1 MKNHLT
7 FFLSYRL
14 LRHFVDGT
22 YDYRDFE
29 YGEFRTRLEA
39 LKARDKGFE
48 VAQAWYRRLPDI
60 FFVEPVSVELR
71 MRPEEL

>member
-1 MKNHLT
+1 MKKHPV

-22 YDYRDFE
+22 YDYRNFE
-29 YGEFRTRLEA
+29 YGEFRTRSEA

-48 VAQAWYRRLPDI
+48 VAQEWYRRLPDI
-60 FFVEPVSVELR
+60 FLVEPVSVELR
-71 MRPEEL
+71 VRSGKL